1 MPWSTGS
8 IAIGDLCNRLI
19 HDLRVGVSSGSLS
32 VRRLAREIG
41 VSQPHMQNIISG
53 KRSLT
58 IQMADRLLRHQQ
70 RSVLDLASAS
80 ELEEALRLATTT
92 PHNLRY
98 IPVLPGRLG
107 PSDPFPEMKGASGWR
122 PMPLHAVAHVG
133 VPVFAELG
141 SDAELAREFPGAT
154 FALLDLSSQAR
165 SKISQHSR
173 YAIQWSGGGWI
184 RRVRLEP
191 GKLVVLGQVGLRHLL
206 GPAGIELG
214 TSGVEDHIRAQVI
227 WMGHDPKYVNPLQS
241 GGYLVPPPE
250 EDS

>member
-1 MPWSTGS
+1 MPWPSAP

-19 HDLRVGVSSGSLS
+19 HNLKLGVSSGSLT

-41 VSQPHMQNIISG
+41 VSQPHMQNIMSG

-58 IQMADRLLRHQQ
+58 IEMADRLLRHQQ
-70 RSVLDLASAS
+70 RSVLDLANAS
-80 ELEEALRLATTT
+80 ELAEALMLATTNPLNT
-92 PHNLRY
+92 RY

-107 PSDPFPEMKGASGWR
+107 PSDPFPEMQGASGWR
-122 PMPLHAVAHVG
+122 QLPLHAVAHVAR
-133 VPVFAELG
+133 PVFAELG

-165 SKISQHSR
+165 MKISQHR
-173 YAIQWSGGGWI
+173 WYAIQWSSGGWI
-184 RRVRLEP
+184 RRLRLES
-191 GKLVVLGQVGLRHLL
+191 GRLVVLGQEDLRPML

-214 TSGVEDHIRAQVI
+214 TSRVEEHVRALVI
-227 WMGHDPKYVNPLQS
+227 WMGHDPKHVNPLLS
-241 GGYLVPPPE
+241 SGYLVPPPE